1 MQTLDPIAS
10 EFPDV
15 DFYVV
20 AFNEPAEVVEAYIAE
35 KGYTDLIA
43 AQPVGP
49 MLADLEI
56 TRQMAMLALNADGV
70 IYHRQLMGSADQWSP
85 QFAALSSDPHALPT
99 KQEVKQERDRRL
111 LDMQLPA

>member
-10 EFPDV
+10 EFPEI

-20 AFNEPAEVVEAYIAE
+20 AYNETAAEVDAYIQQ

-43 AQPVGP
+43 AQPVGS

-56 TRQMAMLALNADGV
+56 TRQMAMMAVNADGV

-85 QFAALSSDPHALPT
+85 QFSELTADPHAVPT
-99 KQEVKQERDRRL
+99 QQEVKKEQDRRL
-111 LDMQLPA
+111 MDLQLPA